1 MGNVPSAYTKGAKR
15 IDPHK
20 KEQLILEYASVIKYI
35 AQRIATRLPPHIS
48 VDDLMNAGV
57 IGLIDAIEKYDP
69 SRDNTFKT
77 YAEFRIRG
85 AMLDELRALDWVPR
99 SIRQKEH
106 ALDRAY
112 EELER
117 RRGRSASDEEV
128 AVVLGLPLNDFYDW
142 LNQVKGVSLLSL
154 ESLGLRSSDG
164 EAVNLLDLLPSD
176 DTESPARVL
185 HVHRLKESVGRAI
198 DDLPYQEK
206 VVISLYYYEELTM
219 KEIGKVLEIT
229 ESRVSQIHTKAIFHL
244 RTKLKILQEE

>member
-1 MGNVPSAYTKGAKR
+1 MGNVPSAYTKEAKR

-20 KEQLILEYASVIKYI
+20 KEELILEYASVIKYI

-117 RRGRSASDEEV
+117 RLGRSASDEEV
-128 AVVLGLPLNDFYDW
+128 AGVLGLPLNDFYDW

-164 EAVNLLDLLPSD
+164 EAINLLDLLPSD
-176 DTESPARVL
+176 DAESPVRVL
-185 HVHRLKESVGRAI
+185 QVRRLKESVGQAI

-244 RTKLKILQEE
+244 RTKLKILQEG